1 MESNNTENNTN
12 IEQTE
17 RENERQHFL
26 NTPERFR
33 EIASKLYP
41 DLAEEI
47 ENENINESNEE
58 ETEESEESEESSE
71 GIPGEYQFD
80 LPDGFVVNEQNI
92 EEVST
97 VFKEMNLSNEN
108 AQKLINMEAKYLQQI
123 EETKMNEYHKM
134 VDDWGKQSIKELGP
148 NYKDELSH
156 GFKFRDTFFSKDTV
170 QFLDSIGVLNH
181 PLIIKDFINGGKKL
195 NEIRSTK
202 ETNYNPKKP
211 VDQVIN
217 SKKSIAQALY
227 PNHP

>member
-58 ETEESEESEESSE
+58 ETEESEESSE

-80 LPDGFVVNEQNI
+80 LPDGFVVNEANI
-92 EEVST
+92 EKIST
-97 VFKEMNLSNEN
+97 TFKEMNLTNDQ
-108 AQKLINMEAKYLQQI
+108 AQKLISMEAEYIKEIQQSQVEEYNNTI
-123 EETKMNEYHKM
+123 EE
-134 VDDWGKQSIKELGP
+134 WRSQSIKELGP
-148 NYKDELSH
+148 NYKNEIPH
-156 GFKFRDTFFSKDTV
+156 GIKFRDTFFSKETV
-170 QFLDSIGVLNH
+170 QLLDSIGILNH
-181 PLIIKDFINGGKKL
+181 PLIVKDFINGGKKL

-217 SKKSIAQALY
+217 SRKSIAQALY